1 MITPS
6 STPQMGTLH
15 GQLLVFGGPYS
26 NFQAL
31 SELQKI
37 AELRGI
43 PPQNII
49 CTGDVV
55 GYCAQ
60 PEESVQLVKSWGIH
74 CISGNVEQNIV
85 SGDDDCGCNYTEG
98 GRCDLFSR
106 NWFPYAVRSLSADSV
121 RWMAELPQH
130 LRFSYAGKSVAVV
143 HGSPDQVSEF
153 VFASSPWATK
163 EKHFQAIGTDIIL
176 AGHAGLPFADV
187 RVSDMRVSDVQ
198 NDHFW
203 LNAGVIGMPA
213 NEGTPRVW
221 YLLLDDAEGTLSYSF
236 ESFTYDNVLAN
247 QLMQEKDLPE
257 AYAKTLLNGIW
268 DNCEILPE
276 AEKELQGVPLP
287 LSFYSTSNQTHE
299 LDTLTNCRPV

>member
-1 MITPS
+1 MSTPS
-6 STPQMGTLH
+6 STQHLGTLH
-15 GQLLVFGGPYS
+15 GKLLVFGGPYS

-31 SELQKI
+31 WELQRI
-37 AELRGI
+37 AERLGI
-43 PPQNII
+43 SPQNII

-60 PEESVQLVKSWGIH
+60 PEESVQLVKSWGIS

-85 SGDDDCGCNYTEG
+85 SGEDDCGCNYTEG
-98 GRCDLFSR
+98 GRCDTFSR
-106 NWFPYAVRSLSADSV
+106 TWFPYAVRSLSADSV
-121 RWMAELPQH
+121 RWMADLPQH

-153 VFASSPWATK
+153 VFASTPWTTK
-163 EKHFQAIGTDIIL
+163 EKHFQATATDVIL

-187 RVSDMRVSDVQ
+187 RVSDVQ
-198 NDHFW
+198 NELFW

-213 NEGTPRVW
+213 NEGTPCVW
-221 YLLLDDAEGTLSYSF
+221 YLLLDDADGTFSYSF

-247 QLMQEKDLPE
+247 QLMQENDLPD
-257 AYAKTLLNGIW
+257 AYAKTLLTGIW

-276 AEKELQGVPLP
+276 AEKALQGVPLL
-287 LSFYSTSNQTHE
+287 LSFYSTSNQNHE
-299 LDTLTNCRPV
+299 LDTIIDCRPV

>member
-1 MITPS
+1 MTNS
-6 STPQMGTLH
+6 SHTQHAGTLS
-15 GQLLVFGGPYS
+15 GKLLVFGGPYS

-43 PPQNII
+43 PSQNII

-85 SGDDDCGCNYTEG
+85 SGEDDCGCNYTEG

-121 RWMAELPQH
+121 RWMADLPQQ

-143 HGSPDQVSEF
+143 HGSPSEVSEF
-153 VFASSPWATK
+153 VFKSTPWTIK
-163 EKHFQAIGTDIIL
+163 EKHFQSTATDVIL
-176 AGHAGLPFADV
+176 AGHAGLSFADIQDD
-187 RVSDMRVSDVQ
+187 RY
-198 NDHFW
+198 W

-213 NEGTPRVW
+213 NDGTPRVW
-221 YLLLDDAEGTLSYSF
+221 YLLLDDTEGTLSYSF
-236 ESFTYDNVLAN
+236 ESFTYDHVLAN
-247 QLMQEKDLPE
+247 QLMRKNELPD
-257 AYAKTLLNGIW
+257 AYAQTLLTGVW

-276 AEKELQGVPLP
+276 AEKALQGVALAPAFCAPLHQ
-287 LSFYSTSNQTHE
+287 NHE
-299 LDTLTNCRPV
+299 LDTSHYCRSV

>member
-1 MITPS
+1 MISPPS
-6 STPQMGTLH
+6 TQHLGTLH
-15 GQLLVFGGPYS
+15 GKLLVFGGPYS

-31 SELQKI
+31 SELHRI
-37 AELRGI
+37 AGQWGI
-43 PPQNII
+43 PPRNVI

-60 PEESVQLVKSWGIH
+60 PEESVRLVKDWGIH

-85 SGDDDCGCNYTEG
+85 SGEDDCGCNYTEG

-121 RWMAELPQH
+121 RWMADLPQH

-153 VFASSPWATK
+153 VFNSTPWVTK
-163 EKHFQAIGTDIIL
+163 EQHFQATGTDVIL
-176 AGHAGLPFADV
+176 AGHAGLPFADF
-187 RVSDMRVSDVQ
+187 Q

-213 NEGTPRVW
+213 NDGTPRVW
-221 YLLLDDAEGTLSYSF
+221 YLLLDDTEGTLSYSF

-247 QLMQEKDLPE
+247 QLMQDNDLPD
-257 AYAKTLLNGIW
+257 AYAKTLLTGIW

-276 AEKELQGVPLP
+276 AEQGLQGMKLIHN
-287 LSFYSTSNQTHE
+287 SF
-299 LDTLTNCRPV
+299 